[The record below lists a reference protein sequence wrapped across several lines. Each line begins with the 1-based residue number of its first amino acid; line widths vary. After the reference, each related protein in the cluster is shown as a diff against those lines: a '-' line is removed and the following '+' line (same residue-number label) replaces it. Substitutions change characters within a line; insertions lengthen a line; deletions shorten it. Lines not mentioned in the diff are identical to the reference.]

1 MACKEMAKLQIKV
14 FKNICMV
21 ALWAIL
27 FVGCR
32 AEEQG
37 RILRYEPGVYKG
49 ESFSQLPETLR
60 KQLRQRTAYQGSGI
74 TSGGGIGSKQ
84 RNVRKPNSSRKN
96 AQNLKKRI
104 ILQGG
109 SSTN

>member
-1 MACKEMAKLQIKV
+1 MLQNKI
-14 FKNICMV
+14 FKNMIVV

-37 RILRYEPGVYKG
+37 RVIRYEPGVYKG
-49 ESFSQLPETLR
+49 GSFSQLSEPLR

-74 TSGGGIGSKQ
+74 TSGGSIGSKQ
-84 RNVRKPNSSRKN
+84 RNVRKPSSPRKST
-96 AQNLKKRI
+96 QNLNKRI